1 MKYEFEAIIQKH
13 EGKDATYIEIPFD
26 VEKEFNAKRVKVK
39 AKFDGFEYRGSIVK
53 MGLPCYMIGLTKEVR
68 KNIGKEPGDTILVEI
83 EKDEEVREIELPN
96 DFKNELEKNKK
107 ALEFYNLLSYSGKR
121 KYFQWITSAKKAET
135 RDKRIHEAVIKL
147 EENIKIK

>member
-1 MKYEFEAIIQKH
+1 MSYKFEAIIQKH
-13 EGKDATYIEIPFD
+13 EEKDATYIEIPFD

-68 KNIGKEPGDTILVEI
+68 KNIGKEAGDTIFVEI
-83 EKDEEVREIELPN
+83 EKDEEVREVELPD
-96 DFKNELEKNKK
+96 DFKNELEKNEK
-107 ALEFYNLLSYSGKR
+107 ALEFYNSLPYYGKH

-135 RDKRIHEAVIKL
+135 REKRIYEAIIKL